1 MFQAFGLFSVHWR
14 RPRSQGVSHRVAIPA
29 AKSQRGYG
37 IRGPTRTLL
46 SGTYTFDTSFA
57 GPDTASPCQSQDLG
71 CPAITKSADRPFRA
85 RNLPGNQIAAS
96 RIGSVGG
103 LLESATYAEGLG
115 IEGAQVRSESL
126 ADQRLY
132 PCTARIFWPYF
143 SSVLWVLG
151 IVMTVI
157 AGAGERAGID
167 IV

>member
-1 MFQAFGLFSVHWR
+1 MFQAFGLFSVHCR

-57 GPDTASPCQSQDLG
+57 GPDRASPCQSQDLG

-103 LLESATYAEGLG
+103 LLESATYIESPAALTANAGLKVALANDFIHEWLG
-115 IEGAQVRSESL
+115 SLVRG
-126 ADQRLY
+126 RG
-132 PCTARIFWPYF
+132 PPHF
-143 SSVLWVLG
+143 
-151 IVMTVI
+151 
-157 AGAGERAGID
+157 
-167 IV
+167 